1 MAADADAAP
10 AYYERLAPGRF
21 AALRATQSP
30 WDPRLQHGGP
40 PTALLAHAM
49 LADHPR
55 DDMRLA
61 RITADFL
68 GPIPLA
74 EVEVSTR
81 VLRPGKRVELIEGT
95 MTSGGREVVVARA
108 WRMLTQPPGSI
119 PPGRT
124 PPDSVPQRAPAQEP
138 PAWLRGW
145 GYGESLEW
153 RYATSPDVD
162 GATTVWV
169 RPRGSLIAGE
179 PLTQLDRALIIAD
192 SANGVSAELPMA
204 AWLFVPPS
212 LTVAIERYP
221 RGEWVLLQA
230 RSTLTDDGVGACVA
244 RIADDDGYMGHVLQ
258 SLFVQRQG

>member
-1 MAADADAAP
+1 
-10 AYYERLAPGRF
+10 
-21 AALRATQSP
+21 
-30 WDPRLQHGGP
+30 
-40 PTALLAHAM
+40 
-49 LADHPR
+49 
-55 DDMRLA
+55 
-61 RITADFL
+61 
-68 GPIPLA
+68 
-74 EVEVSTR
+74 
-81 VLRPGKRVELIEGT
+81 
-95 MTSGGREVVVARA
+95 
-108 WRMLTQPPGSI
+108 
-119 PPGRT
+119 
-124 PPDSVPQRAPAQEP
+124 
-138 PAWLRGW
+138 
-145 GYGESLEW
+145 
-153 RYATSPDVD
+153 VD

-244 RIADDDGYMGHVLQ
+244 RLADDDGYMGHVLQ